1 MGAAPAACPLDGGA
15 LLVPFADAYG
25 RGIGM
30 ADSAGSGGGLRVF
43 ISHTSEMRA
52 FPMGMS
58 YVAAVERAV
67 AAAGHVIVDMADF
80 PAADQPPAEL
90 CAERVR
96 GCHVYVGVLGTRYG
110 SPVRDRPEVSYTE
123 LEFETATEE
132 GLDRLVF
139 LLDED
144 ATNVGIPLSALLD
157 REFGSRQ
164 DAFRR
169 RIQDS
174 GLITGSFGN
183 PDVLERLT
191 ERSLRELAANRPG
204 PRERMLRVWNIPARN
219 SGFTGRDGL
228 LAAVRERLVTG
239 DTAVVQAFQGMGGVG
254 KTQLAIEYAHRFA
267 DGYDLAWWVN
277 AEQGALIGDQFA
289 ALGTALE
296 CVQPGAATEVVRAAV
311 LGELRR
317 RDRWLLVFDNAQD
330 PEDLETWLPG
340 GTGHML
346 VTSRAPRWAE
356 VAVPV
361 EVDVLDRS
369 ESVALLRDRVPGLP
383 EADADQVAGA
393 VGDLPLALAQAAA
406 YLTETR
412 MPAGQYAGLLGTRA
426 AQLMGEG
433 RPPSYP
439 RPLAAVTVLALDRLR
454 SQDLAAAE
462 LAGVCA
468 FLAPEPVPPD
478 WFPAAVAA
486 LSPVLAGSAVDP
498 LAWRQVLASL
508 GRSALARVDATGLV
522 MHRLTQAIIRGSLP
536 PDQTAVSRDLA
547 EAILAASSPGDTDTP
562 STWPAWAR
570 LLPHL
575 LALEPAATSHP
586 DLRQLALGAARYLIV
601 RGDASGGHDLASRL
615 YGQWR
620 DSLGPDHPDTLSAG
634 HHLGH
639 ALRQMGRYREARQ
652 LSEDILARKR
662 RVLGEDH
669 PDTLASANGLAV
681 SMRALGEHQAARELD
696 EDTLARKRRVLGE
709 DHPSALI
716 SANNLAED
724 LSGLGEHQTARELD
738 EDTLARKRRVL
749 GEDHPSAL
757 MSAKNL
763 AEDLRD
769 LGEHRAARELDEDT
783 LVRYRRVLGEDHPDT
798 LTSASNLASDLRA
811 LGEVRAAR
819 DLDQDTLDRR
829 RRVLGEDHPSTLTS
843 ENNLAADLR
852 ALSGADD
859 NP

>member
-1 MGAAPAACPLDGGA
+1 MLDGGA
-15 LLVPFADAYG
+15 LLVPVADAYG
-25 RGIGM
+25 RGMGM
-30 ADSAGSGGGLRVF
+30 ADSAGSGDGLRVF

-52 FPMGMS
+52 FPEGMS

-80 PAADQPPAEL
+80 PTADRPPAEL

-96 GCHVYVGVLGTRYG
+96 GCDVYVGVLGTRYG
-110 SPVRDRPEVSYTE
+110 SPVRDRPDVSYTE

-132 GLDRLVF
+132 NLDRLVF
-139 LLDED
+139 LLDEG
-144 ATNVGIPLSALLD
+144 ATDVGIPLSALLD

-174 GLITGSFGN
+174 GLVTGSFAN
-183 PDVLERLT
+183 PDMLGRLA

-204 PRERMLRVWNIPARN
+204 SRERMLQVWNIPARN
-219 SGFTGRDGL
+219 PGFTGRDGL
-228 LAAVRERLVTG
+228 LAAVRERLVAG

-277 AEQGALIGDQFA
+277 AEQGGLIGDQFA
-289 ALGTALE
+289 ALGMALG
-296 CVQPGAATEVVRAAV
+296 CVQPGAATEVVRGAV

-330 PEDLETWLPG
+330 PEDLEAWLPG
-340 GTGHML
+340 GTGHVL

-369 ESVALLRDRVPGLP
+369 ESMALLRDRVPGLP
-383 EADADQVAGA
+383 EADADQMAGA

-454 SQDLAAAE
+454 GQDLAAAE

-478 WFPAAVAA
+478 WFPAAA

-536 PDQTAVSRDLA
+536 PGQAAVSRELA

-562 STWPAWAR
+562 RTWPAWAR

-575 LALEPAATSHP
+575 LALEPGATSHP
-586 DLRQLALGAARYLIV
+586 DLRRLALGAARYLIV

-681 SMRALGEHQAARELD
+681 GMRALGEHQAARELD

-724 LSGLGEHQTARELD
+724 LSKLGEHQAARELD
-738 EDTLARKRRVL
+738 QDILARKRRVL

-757 MSAKNL
+757 ISAKNL

-769 LGEHRAARELDEDT
+769 LGEHQAARELDEDT

-798 LTSASNLASDLRA
+798 LTSASNLADDLRA
-811 LGEVRAAR
+811 LGEVQAAR
-819 DLDQDTLDRR
+819 NLDQDTLDRK

-843 ENNLAADLR
+843 ANNLAADLR
-852 ALSGADD
+852 ALGGADN

>member
-1 MGAAPAACPLDGGA
+1 
-15 LLVPFADAYG
+15 
-25 RGIGM
+25 
-30 ADSAGSGGGLRVF
+30 
-43 ISHTSEMRA
+43 
-52 FPMGMS
+52 
-58 YVAAVERAV
+58 
-67 AAAGHVIVDMADF
+67 
-80 PAADQPPAEL
+80 
-90 CAERVR
+90 
-96 GCHVYVGVLGTRYG
+96 
-110 SPVRDRPEVSYTE
+110 
-123 LEFETATEE
+123 
-132 GLDRLVF
+132 
-139 LLDED
+139 
-144 ATNVGIPLSALLD
+144 
-157 REFGSRQ
+157 
-164 DAFRR
+164 
-169 RIQDS
+169 
-174 GLITGSFGN
+174 
-183 PDVLERLT
+183 
-191 ERSLRELAANRPG
+191 
-204 PRERMLRVWNIPARN
+204 
-219 SGFTGRDGL
+219 
-228 LAAVRERLVTG
+228 
-239 DTAVVQAFQGMGGVG
+239 VQAFQGMGGVG

-277 AEQGALIGDQFA
+277 AEQGGLIGDQFA
-289 ALGTALE
+289 ALGMALG
-296 CVQPGAATEVVRAAV
+296 CVQPGAATEVVRGAV

-330 PEDLETWLPG
+330 PEDLEAWLPG
-340 GTGHML
+340 GTGHVL

-369 ESVALLRDRVPGLP
+369 ESMALLRDRVPGLP
-383 EADADQVAGA
+383 EADADQMAGA

-454 SQDLAAAE
+454 GQDLAAAE

-478 WFPAAVAA
+478 WFPAAA

-536 PDQTAVSRDLA
+536 PGQAAVSRELA

-562 STWPAWAR
+562 RTWPAWAR

-575 LALEPAATSHP
+575 LALEPGATSHP
-586 DLRQLALGAARYLIV
+586 DLRRLALGAARYLIV

-681 SMRALGEHQAARELD
+681 GMRALGEHQAARELD

-724 LSGLGEHQTARELD
+724 L
-738 EDTLARKRRVL
+738 
-749 GEDHPSAL
+749 
-757 MSAKNL
+757 
-763 AEDLRD
+763 RD
-769 LGEHRAARELDEDT
+769 LGEHQAARELDEDT

-798 LTSASNLASDLRA
+798 LTSASNLADDLRA
-811 LGEVRAAR
+811 LGEVQAAR
-819 DLDQDTLDRR
+819 NLDQDTLDRK

-843 ENNLAADLR
+843 ANNLAADLR
-852 ALSGADD
+852 ALGGADD